1 MTTPST
7 SSRQRRRDANIRDN
21 SCAECLR
28 LKLRCD
34 KKGPPCTSC
43 VSRGCEGICPD
54 GTLFTSGRGRRSMI
68 FQVAELNTVIA
79 RMGERIQSLQEA
91 LLNAGIPPHKQRIFM
106 EADVRNIA
114 DSTPSQSGEVT
125 GSLRV
130 NADGDTVY
138 FGPTAGCAALFTSP
152 TPPDPSSPENERF
165 LLTALTSSFP
175 FSPSPSSTTHPTSAV
190 PPWSTASA
198 TAHLL
203 AHLPPEVRAW
213 SLCDLYYRNGC
224 WTGMP
229 VLQSQ
234 TVELL
239 SLIYHDID
247 IAPPVYMPPNYLNPF
262 DHTPSTST
270 SQSKNKQST
279 NDDGDRDT
287 RDTDEDTPLATPTQ
301 LALIYLIFALGAL
314 VDLDLPAY
322 NREAEQYF
330 DLASAAMSIDSV
342 FRSDEEE
349 EGEGRGRKGVE
360 RVQALVL
367 FACWYAH
374 GGRGYSVAAAW
385 GMVGLAGQVGK
396 KLGLHRESY
405 GAKLS
410 EKLATRCRALFW
422 ETFYIETMF
431 GLSLGRPTGT
441 ILAEIDC
448 PLPPDESEDT
458 QPFLKLFPGYLHAR
472 WEFVRNVTAPIMERF
487 TTTIRPSY
495 KTVLEMDRLIRKHMH
510 RCPCARF
517 PKVEGE
523 PPSAYAQRELLPLM
537 SNFYIMYIHA
547 GSFVEAIRDNAAHP
561 FDSAYTHSFA
571 AAWMTALHTIRRHK
585 QIFTA
590 HRELYRR
597 WWPIRDSLLNAAMII
612 GALAMRYPARK
623 PHHPHALLGLFLA
636 VDLLEKLGEEVEH
649 PLTILRGHLDK
660 AVQLHSICNRGAP
673 LNPRTGQSM
682 IVPIDRKVD
691 QDLELF
697 AGTTDVVQRVKRKPT
712 FALTADPPPA
722 PPRQQQQHPVKRT
735 LPMDSN
741 SSLGLNNSDSPSS
754 GEDDVDAWMRELNA
768 SIAQTCAADPV
779 FETTA
784 AHMGLQEKLSSE
796 NSVLGS
802 GEGMLEAL
810 DEFGFPMS
818 VGGEGGFDLSSGL
831 VDGLGVGMELN
842 GKEFEFG
849 GEEFW
854 PDLIPGLS
862 QSARRN
868 SSEKGKTAS
877 EPVEMRYH
885 VGLAQCL
892 ECLDMLL

>member
-1 MTTPST
+1 MKTPSMT
-7 SSRQRRRDANIRDN
+7 SRQRRRDSDVHSSLHDN

-28 LKLRCD
+28 LKLKCD

-43 VSRGCEGICPD
+43 ASRGCQIICPD
-54 GTLFTSGRGRRSMI
+54 GTLFTSGRGKRSMI

-114 DSTPSQSGEVT
+114 ESTPSQSGAVT

-130 NADGDTVY
+130 NLDGDTEY

-175 FSPSPSSTTHPTSAV
+175 FSPSTTTASAV
-190 PPWSTASA
+190 PPWNVPLA

-247 IAPPVYMPPNYLNPF
+247 IAPPVYMPPNYVNPF
-262 DHTPSTST
+262 DHTL
-270 SQSKNKQST
+270 SQSKNLKKLT
-279 NDDGDRDT
+279 KDDGDT
-287 RDTDEDTPLATPTQ
+287 DTPLATLTQ

-342 FRSDEEE
+342 FRSDDED
-349 EGEGRGRKGVE
+349 EGEGKGRRGVE

-367 FACWYAH
+367 FACWHAH
-374 GGRGYSVAAAW
+374 GGEGNSMAAAW
-385 GMVGLAGQVGK
+385 GMVSLAGQVAK
-396 KLGLHRESY
+396 KLGLYRESY

-410 EKLATRCRALFW
+410 ETLATRCRALFW

-441 ILAEIDC
+441 LLAEIDC
-448 PLPPDESEDT
+448 PLPPDESEDM

-472 WEFVRNVTAPIMERF
+472 WEFVKNVTAPIMERF
-487 TTTIRPSY
+487 TTTTRPSY

-510 RCPCARF
+510 TCPCARF
-517 PKVEGE
+517 PKFEGE

-597 WWPIRDSLLNAAMII
+597 WWPIRDSREFVFFSLFDLRNIVAEFVVEVLNAAMII

-636 VDLLEKLGEEVEH
+636 VDLLEKLGGEVEH

-673 LNPRTGQSM
+673 LNPTTGQSM
-682 IVPIDRKVD
+682 IVPIDRTVD
-691 QDLELF
+691 QDLEIF
-697 AGTTDVVQRVKRKPT
+697 AGTTDVVQRVKTK
-712 FALTADPPPA
+712 LTLPPLPPPRPPA
-722 PPRQQQQHPVKRT
+722 PPHQQQQ
-735 LPMDSN
+735 LPAKGAPSTDSN
-741 SSLGLNNSDSPSS
+741 SNSS
-754 GEDDVDAWMRELNA
+754 GEDKVDAWMRELNA
-768 SIAQTCAADPV
+768 SIAQTYAADPV

-784 AHMGLQEKLSSE
+784 AYMELQEKLSFQ
-796 NSVLGS
+796 NLMFAGTGGDGMGIGGG
-802 GEGMLEAL
+802 GELLETVDAN
-810 DEFGFPMS
+810 EFGFPVS
-818 VGGEGGFDLSSGL
+818 VGGEGRAGLDLHLLAGL
-831 VDGLGVGMELN
+831 AVPTKEEMRLN
-842 GKEFEFG
+842 GKAFEFD

-854 PDLIPGLS
+854 PDFITG
-862 QSARRN
+862 
-868 SSEKGKTAS
+868 
-877 EPVEMRYH
+877 V
-885 VGLAQCL
+885 
-892 ECLDMLL
+892 

>member
-7 SSRQRRRDANIRDN
+7 TSRQRRRDVGAHIRDN

-28 LKLRCD
+28 LKLKCD

-43 VSRGCEGICPD
+43 VSRGCDGICPD
-54 GTLFTSGRGRRSMI
+54 GTLFTSGRGKRSMI

-114 DSTPSQSGEVT
+114 DSTPSQTGAVT

-152 TPPDPSSPENERF
+152 IPPDPSSPENERF
-165 LLTALTSSFP
+165 LLTALTSSLS
-175 FSPSPSSTTHPTSAV
+175 FSPSTTTDSAV
-190 PPWSTASA
+190 PPWNRPLGTD
-198 TAHLL
+198 HLL

-262 DHTPSTST
+262 DRTPPSMSR
-270 SQSKNKQST
+270 SKNKDST
-279 NDDGDRDT
+279 SDTGDTDGDT
-287 RDTDEDTPLATPTQ
+287 DTPLATPTQ

-342 FRSDEEE
+342 FRSDE
-349 EGEGRGRKGVE
+349 GEGRGGVE

-367 FACWYAH
+367 FACWHAH
-374 GGRGYSVAAAW
+374 GGRGYNMAAAW
-385 GMVGLAGQVGK
+385 GMVSLAGQVGK

-441 ILAEIDC
+441 LLAEIDC

-487 TTTIRPSY
+487 TTTTRPSY

-510 RCPCARF
+510 TCACARF

-537 SNFYIMYIHA
+537 SNFHIMYIHA

-571 AAWMTALHTIRRHK
+571 AAWMTALHTIWRHK

-597 WWPIRDSLLNAAMII
+597 WRPIRDSLLNAAMII

-636 VDLLEKLGEEVEH
+636 VDLLEKLGGEVEH

-673 LNPRTGQSM
+673 LNPATGQSM

-697 AGTTDVVQRVKRKPT
+697 AGTTDVVQRVKTKPT
-712 FALTADPPPA
+712 FPPLPPP
-722 PPRQQQQHPVKRT
+722 PTRQQLQQQQHQHPAKRT
-735 LPMDSN
+735 IPTHSN
-741 SSLGLNNSDSPSS
+741 SLTDSDSPSS
-754 GEDDVDAWMRELNA
+754 GEDEVDAWMRELNA
-768 SIAQTCAADPV
+768 SIAQTYAADPV

-784 AHMGLQEKLSSE
+784 AYMELQEKLSFE
-796 NSVLGS
+796 NSAFTAAIGS
-802 GEGMLEAL
+802 GVEMLESLNEGRYPVA
-810 DEFGFPMS
+810 
-818 VGGEGGFDLSSGL
+818 VRGEGGLDLDL
-831 VDGLGVGMELN
+831 VDVDGLGLGMGMELN
-842 GKEFEFG
+842 VKEFEFG

-854 PDLIPGLS
+854 PDLIPG
-862 QSARRN
+862 
-868 SSEKGKTAS
+868 
-877 EPVEMRYH
+877 V
-885 VGLAQCL
+885 
-892 ECLDMLL
+892 